1 MEPMN
6 IFFVSAVVTAMLLMA
21 GFMIARNLKYKALA
35 TMNRT
40 LASVVLIC
48 GAAMLVCN
56 IMNGTGLLTRLPLDL
71 SLVIF
76 ALASIS
82 VSALSSSWK
91 KTVTSAY
98 VVLALLLAAYYGFS
112 AAGVFRLLPACTF
125 RMAVAAVA
133 VGCISV
139 PMFTIWTRIRSIR
152 QLMQLGTVWQWL
164 QLAVDVFT
172 PMAFAVLMIV
182 YLLAGD
188 TVWGSSLI
196 SVLMTAAIFCLCSRI
211 LSDSVFALQQRHE
224 RRIVE
229 SMRLSPIE
237 NINSVP
243 EDENVFKELYE
254 RIQNLFEEEK
264 PYLNGNLTIN
274 DIVSVVFSNKV
285 YISKAISMYSGRN
298 FCQYV
303 NYHRVMYSMEYFRA
317 HPETKMSELWPHCG
331 FNTSVSFNMAFRL
344 FMGEN
349 PSDWCRKE
357 KIRRAKR
364 RK

>member
-1 MEPMN
+1 MEIMN
-6 IFFVSAVVTAMLLMA
+6 IFFVSAAVTAMLLMA
-21 GFMIARNLKYKALA
+21 GCMIARNVKYKALS
-35 TMNRT
+35 TMNRS
-40 LASVVLIC
+40 LASVILIC

-56 IMNGTGLLTRLPLDL
+56 IMNGKGLLTRLPLDL

-76 ALASIS
+76 ALSSIS
-82 VSALSSSWK
+82 VSVLSTFWK
-91 KTVTSAY
+91 KIVTSAY
-98 VVLALLLAAYYGFS
+98 AVLTLLLASYYGLCASGVLPLLS
-112 AAGVFRLLPACTF
+112 AGSFRT
-125 RMAVAAVA
+125 AVAAVSA
-133 VGCISV
+133 ACISV
-139 PMFTIWTRIRSIR
+139 PMVSIWIKIRSVR
-152 QLMQLGTVWQWL
+152 ELMHLGTVWQWL

-172 PMAFAVLMIV
+172 PMSYAVLIII

-188 TVWGSSLI
+188 LLWVGCVI
-196 SVLMTAAIFCLCSRI
+196 SVLMTAVIFCLCSRI
-211 LSDSVFALQQRHE
+211 LSDSIFALLFRHE

-237 NINSVP
+237 NVNSIP
-243 EDENVFKELYE
+243 EDENVFKELYS

-303 NYHRVMYSMEYFRA
+303 NYHRVMYSIEYFRA

-357 KIRRAKR
+357 KIRRSKR

>member
-1 MEPMN
+1 M
-6 IFFVSAVVTAMLLMA
+6 FFVSALVTAMLLMA
-21 GFMIARNLKYKALA
+21 GCMIARNVKYKALA
-35 TMNRT
+35 TMNRS

-56 IMNGTGLLTRLPLDL
+56 MMNGNGLMERLPLDL

-76 ALASIS
+76 SLTSIS
-82 VSALSSSWK
+82 DSTLSTFWK

-98 VVLALLLAAYYGFS
+98 IVLAVLLAAYYILCAS
-112 AAGVFRLLPACTF
+112 GVLPLLPAGTF
-125 RMAVAAVA
+125 RVGVA
-133 VGCISV
+133 VVSILCVSV
-139 PMFTIWTRIRSIR
+139 PMVSIWIKIRSVR
-152 QLMQLGTVWQWL
+152 ELMHLGTVWQWL

-172 PMAFAVLMIV
+172 PMSYAVLVIV
-182 YLLAGD
+182 YMLAGNLLW
-188 TVWGSSLI
+188 VRCVI
-196 SVLMTAAIFCLCSRI
+196 SVLMAAVVFCICFRI
-211 LSDSVFALQQRHE
+211 LSDSVFSLLARHE

-229 SMRLSPIE
+229 SMRLSPME
-237 NINSVP
+237 NVNNIP
-243 EDENVFKELYE
+243 EDENVFKELYC
-254 RIQNLFEEEK
+254 RIQKLFEEEK

-274 DIVSVVFSNKV
+274 DIVAVVFSNKV

-357 KIRRAKR
+357 KIRRSKR

>member
-1 MEPMN
+1 MN

-21 GFMIARNLKYKALA
+21 GCMIARNVKYKALA

-40 LASVVLIC
+40 MASAVLVC

-56 IMNGTGLLTRLPLDL
+56 MMNGKGLMTRLPLDL
-71 SLVIF
+71 SLAIC
-76 ALASIS
+76 ALSSIS
-82 VSALSSSWK
+82 VSTLSTYWR
-91 KTVTSAY
+91 KTVTSVY
-98 VVLALLLAAYYGFS
+98 VALALLLATYYGLS
-112 AAGVFRLLPACTF
+112 AAGVFRLLPAGAF
-125 RMAVAAVA
+125 RIAVAAVS
-133 VGCISV
+133 VICISI
-139 PMFTIWTRIRSIR
+139 PMASVWVKIRSVR
-152 QLMQLGTVWQWL
+152 ELMQLGTVWQWV

-172 PMAFAVLMIV
+172 PMAYAVLMIL
-182 YLLAGD
+182 YMSAGD
-188 TVWGSSLI
+188 VVWISCVI
-196 SVLMTAAIFCLCSRI
+196 SVMMAAVIFCLCSRI
-211 LSDSVFALQQRHE
+211 LSDSVFALLVRHE

-237 NINSVP
+237 SVNNVP
-243 EDENVFKELYE
+243 EDENVFKELYC
-254 RIQNLFEEEK
+254 RIQKLFEEEK